1 MSNTPYLYVI
11 RKKHDVDDLDKY
23 LEAIR
28 GVGELNFFCKPKK
41 RYNVL
46 WGSTGNFRYLK
57 TDLVAAITVDRSDIL
72 ESFREDAGIVYEWHK
87 RPRMEQRAIG
97 KHNGRDWEIVRSYK
111 YDENYRI
118 LPNENVSWQD
128 YAYHHVRTNEMP
140 DIHAVEMESCL
151 IDTLETANA
160 LVNCR
165 ELVFDDAEVVMLAM
179 TELSLKTAKTK
190 KHLFDSRGRYIG

>member
-23 LEAIR
+23 LETIR

-41 RYNVL
+41 CYNVR
-46 WGSTGNFRYLK
+46 WAYGFFRYLK

-72 ESFREDAGIVYEWHK
+72 ESLREEAGIY
-87 RPRMEQRAIG
+87 RIPRIEQQAMSGGRR
-97 KHNGRDWEIVRSYK
+97 RDWEIVRSYK

-118 LPNENVSWQD
+118 LPNENESWQD
-128 YAYHHVRTNEMP
+128 YAYQHVRTNEMP
-140 DIHAVEMESCL
+140 DIHALEMESCL
-151 IDTLETANA
+151 IATLETANA

-165 ELVFDDAEVVMLAM
+165 ELVFDDAEAVMLAM
-179 TELSLKTAKTK
+179 TELSLKTANTK
-190 KHLFDSRGRYIG
+190 KHLFDGRGRYIG

>member
-41 RYNVL
+41 CYNVR
-46 WGSTGNFRYLK
+46 WAYGFFRYLK

-72 ESFREDAGIVYEWHK
+72 ESLREEAGIY
-87 RPRMEQRAIG
+87 RIPRIEQRAIG
-97 KHNGRDWEIVRSYK
+97 DYNRGNWRKHDYNWT
-111 YDENYRI
+111 NQ
-118 LPNENVSWQD
+118 SWQD
-128 YAYHHVRTNEMP
+128 YAYQHVRTNEMP
-140 DIHAVEMESCL
+140 DIHALEMESCF
-151 IDTLETANA
+151 IATLETANA

-165 ELVFDDAEVVMLAM
+165 ELTVDDAESVMWAM

-190 KHLFDSRGRYIG
+190 KHLFDGRGRYIG

>member
-23 LEAIR
+23 LETIR

-41 RYNVL
+41 CYNVR
-46 WGSTGNFRYLK
+46 WAYGFFRYLK

-72 ESFREDAGIVYEWHK
+72 ESLREEAGIY
-87 RPRMEQRAIG
+87 RIPRIKQQAMSGGRR
-97 KHNGRDWEIVRSYK
+97 RDWEIVRSYK

-118 LPNENVSWQD
+118 LPNENESWQD
-128 YAYHHVRTNEMP
+128 YAYQHVRTNEMP
-140 DIHAVEMESCL
+140 DIHALEMESCL
-151 IDTLETANA
+151 IATLETANA

-165 ELVFDDAEVVMLAM
+165 ELVFDDAEAVMLAM
-179 TELSLKTAKTK
+179 TELSLKTANTK
-190 KHLFDSRGRYIG
+190 KHLFDGRGRYIG

>member
-97 KHNGRDWEIVRSYK
+97 DYNRGNWRKHDYNWT
-111 YDENYRI
+111 NQ
-118 LPNENVSWQD
+118 SWQD
-128 YAYHHVRTNEMP
+128 YAYQHVRTNEMP

-190 KHLFDSRGRYIG
+190 KHLFDGRGRYIG